1 MCVTKLTVSK
11 IDSFPQSFF
20 ELGRQRTI
28 RSRVAV
34 EGIGLHT
41 GEKATL
47 VFRPAPADT
56 GIRIV
61 RSDMVG
67 SPGVRV
73 QADHVRATELATT
86 IGCPEF
92 SVSTVEHC
100 LSAVAAFQIDN
111 LVLEMSGPELPIG
124 DGSARLFSEA
134 ILQVGFVDQ
143 DAPRCGL
150 VVREPIFVADGD
162 KHAYVMPYSGLR
174 VTATIDFSHPSI
186 GRSRL
191 DVDIN
196 ESSFAREI
204 APART
209 FGFLKDVEALR
220 ARGLAKGGSLENA
233 IVLDASGVMNPEGL
247 RFEDEFVRH
256 KVLDALGDLVTL
268 GYPLVGH
275 VVLYKA
281 GHDLMNK
288 LVKKILASSDKV
300 RSFGATGLSF
310 QSEGSMTLASR

>member
-1 MCVTKLTVSK
+1 VSK
-11 IDSFPQSFF
+11 SDTHPQSFF

-41 GEKATL
+41 GASATM

-61 RSDMVG
+61 RSDIAG
-67 SPGVRV
+67 SPSVAV
-73 QADHVRATELATT
+73 HAENVRATELATT
-86 IGCPEF
+86 VGCAEF
-92 SVSTVEHC
+92 SVSTIEHC

-111 LVLEMSGPELPIG
+111 LIVEMTGPELPIG
-124 DGSARLFSEA
+124 DGSAKVFSEA
-134 ILQVGFVDQ
+134 ILRVGFADQ
-143 DAPRCGL
+143 DAPKRGL
-150 VVREPIFVADGD
+150 VVQQPIFVADGD

-174 VTATIDFSHPSI
+174 VTAAIDFAHPAI
-186 GRSRL
+186 GRSRI
-191 DVDIN
+191 DIDIN
-196 ESSFAREI
+196 EASFAREI

-209 FGFLKDVEALR
+209 FGFLKDVEMLR
-220 ARGLAKGGSLENA
+220 SRGLAKGGSLDNA
-233 IVLDASGVMNPEGL
+233 IVLDGDSVMNPGGL
-247 RFEDEFVRH
+247 RFQDEFVRH

-268 GYPLVGH
+268 GSPLMGH
-275 VVLYKA
+275 VVLHKA

-310 QSEGSMTLASR
+310 RSTDPMALASR